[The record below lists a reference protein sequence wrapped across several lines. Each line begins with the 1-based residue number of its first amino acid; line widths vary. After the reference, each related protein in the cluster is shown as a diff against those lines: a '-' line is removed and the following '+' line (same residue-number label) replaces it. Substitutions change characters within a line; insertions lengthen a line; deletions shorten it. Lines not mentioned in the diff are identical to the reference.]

1 MVNRVF
7 CYSEEY
13 AKKNGCFVSIKSIIL
28 SASIIGILLCF
39 GIVFMAIF
47 SVTNENNSIGLFPIL
62 ISLFLVFAFS
72 YIIQLS
78 KKMRAKLIGYA
89 IDNEGKIYQAT
100 KLNYN
105 GGLYLEGI
113 IAGDLVDK
121 ITNNNSNI
129 GANIGGMVGVTSQ
142 FYTLNKST
150 KIMTNPEIIAQI
162 VENGEKISG
171 AKVIEILKTY
181 QYIDKG
187 KYVKVNCDY
196 KLLRGNKILYNK
208 PIKIYK
214 AYNCFNDLINII
226 INKKN

>member
-1 MVNRVF
+1 
-7 CYSEEY
+7 
-13 AKKNGCFVSIKSIIL
+13 
-28 SASIIGILLCF
+28 
-39 GIVFMAIF
+39 
-47 SVTNENNSIGLFPIL
+47 
-62 ISLFLVFAFS
+62 
-72 YIIQLS
+72 
-78 KKMRAKLIGYA
+78 MRAKLIGYA

-100 KLNYN
+100 KLNNN

-121 ITNNNSNI
+121 ITNNNSHI
-129 GANIGGMVGVTSQ
+129 GANIGGIVGVTSQ
-142 FYTLNKST
+142 YYTLNKST

-171 AKVIEILKTY
+171 AKVIEILRTY